1 MPSLHE
7 LRQRLSGL
15 VAPIVTPFDDNGAVS
30 LSGLRQ
36 VLEFV
41 ADAGVAAVIPGDL
54 VGEFFSLTLEERRLL
69 LQESVSVAGSRIAVI
84 ALTADASL
92 DNAIALAQFAQRA
105 GADVIK
111 LALPYPYPPQSRSSS
126 AISASSPTRLS
137 CHLSSRARTNSR
149 SHSALSRSY
158 ASIRDSLV
166 SRNLAQTSVASTNS
180 IASFRNA
187 SSSSRAES
195 RRCYSSVC

>member
-30 LSGLRQ
+30 LSGLRH

-69 LQESVSVAGSRIAVI
+69 LQESVNVAGSRIVVI

-111 LALPYPYPPQSRSSS
+111 LALPYPYR
-126 AISASSPTRLS
+126 RRDGREDLRG
-137 CHLSSRARTNSR
+137 LARGPSNGVFCTGACSTTPVRKPSLPCVPNRTVTN
-149 SHSALSRSY
+149 
-158 ASIRDSLV
+158 
-166 SRNLAQTSVASTNS
+166 T
-180 IASFRNA
+180 
-187 SSSSRAES
+187 
-195 RRCYSSVC
+195 

>member
-1 MPSLHE
+1 MRSLHE
-7 LRQRLSGL
+7 LRLRLRGL

-41 ADAGVAAVIPGDL
+41 VEAGVAAVIPGDL

-69 LQESVSVAGSRIAVI
+69 LQESVNVAGSRIVVI

-111 LALPYPYPPQSRSSS
+111 LALPYPYTPPEPVILSYFRKLADAVELPFIVESSDELE
-126 AISASSPTRLS
+126 IPLTVIEVL
-137 CHLSSRARTNSR
+137 CD
-149 SHSALSRSY
+149 
-158 ASIRDSLV
+158 IRDSPV
-166 SRNLAQTSVASTNS
+166 SRNGSVSVASTNS
-180 IASFRNA
+180 TASSRNA
-187 SSSSRAES
+187 SSSSRAGS
-195 RRCYSSVC
+195 RRCYSFVC